1 MKGNRGKKLTKDNLP
16 DLEERAK
23 SLGIS
28 LEKALE
34 LINVKQFIA
43 DNNGNKPATNKVGR
57 PKRKKSQRIGGSGS
71 SNISRQ
77 EG

>member
-1 MKGNRGKKLTKDNLP
+1 MKGNRGKKLTKENLP

-23 SLGIS
+23 SLGIT

-43 DNNGNKPATNKVGR
+43 DNNGNKPATRKVGR
-57 PKRKKSQRIGGSGS
+57 PKRKKG
-71 SNISRQ
+71 
-77 EG
+77 

>member
-1 MKGNRGKKLTKDNLP
+1 MKGNRGKKLTKENLP

-28 LEKALE
+28 LDKALE

-43 DNNGNKPATNKVGR
+43 DNNGT
-57 PKRKKSQRIGGSGS
+57 KKLEVLGWLEI
-71 SNISRQ
+71 I
-77 EG
+77 

>member
-43 DNNGNKPATNKVGR
+43 DNNGNTPPINKVGR
-57 PKRKKSQRIGGSGS
+57 PKRKKGERTSRPRTSHR
-71 SNISRQ
+71 SRQ
-77 EG
+77 KR

>member
-1 MKGNRGKKLTKDNLP
+1 MKGNRGKKLTKENLP

-28 LEKALE
+28 LDKALE

-43 DNNGNKPATNKVGR
+43 DNNGTKKPPNKVGR
-57 PKRKKSQRIGGSGS
+57 PKQKKGQRPSGPRP
-71 SNISRQ
+71 SNRGI
-77 EG
+77 

>member
-43 DNNGNKPATNKVGR
+43 DNNGNTPPINKVGR
-57 PKRKKSQRIGGSGS
+57 PKRKKGQRPCGLGI
-71 SNISRQ
+71 SNLSRKK
-77 EG
+77 G